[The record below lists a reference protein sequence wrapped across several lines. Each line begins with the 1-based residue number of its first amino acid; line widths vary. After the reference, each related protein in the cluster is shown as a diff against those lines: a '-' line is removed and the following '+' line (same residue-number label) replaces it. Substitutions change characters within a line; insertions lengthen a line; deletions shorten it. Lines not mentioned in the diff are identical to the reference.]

1 MVIFLLSMIISA
13 VILLLSIV
21 LIVQIVIYV
30 EYSSRNMAENI
41 RKLLP
46 IDYEFY
52 EDGLIETINGESKE
66 ILYGKLSFVKIENK
80 HIILSGKKGTGIV
93 IVIPRCLVDDNAVD
107 QMRKLQRIIGSR
119 GHRDESGRY
128 LLGQLHGA
136 DIGSYG
142 PQHEERDQR

>member
-119 GHRDESGRY
+119 GH
-128 LLGQLHGA
+128 
-136 DIGSYG
+136 
-142 PQHEERDQR
+142 